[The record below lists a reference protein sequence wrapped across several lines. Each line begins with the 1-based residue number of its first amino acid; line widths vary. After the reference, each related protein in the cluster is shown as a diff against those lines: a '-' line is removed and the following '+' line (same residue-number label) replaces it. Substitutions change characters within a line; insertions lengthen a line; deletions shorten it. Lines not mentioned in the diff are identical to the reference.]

1 VRLLVLVRGKKLEQ
15 VQGGEGKSFDDKWN
29 QRTRSVFLSCL
40 NGKTSNNNAGGKSG
54 GGHTGGQHRGSKS
67 RGFEAAVEYLPY
79 MLEKVFKQ
87 DRDLGMVYLKEFSN
101 LLSTILMNSCHPRNK
116 VEQNTTVDVCVT
128 STAKTFDL
136 YRKEE
141 QQWTQSDHHNSGSGS
156 SGPTCFELFHGIF
169 HFLILHHSHL
179 TKENTA
185 ECVVR
190 CVSNIL
196 RHTRYGTRTGSGEVG
211 NGTGTDRSNVLFPL
225 LLFL

>member
-1 VRLLVLVRGKKLEQ
+1 MRLLVVVRGKKLEQ

-101 LLSTILMNSCHPRNK
+101 SFYPRVIFIEGVVKYGKIPSEILL
-116 VEQNTTVDVCVT
+116 
-128 STAKTFDL
+128 
-136 YRKEE
+136 
-141 QQWTQSDHHNSGSGS
+141 
-156 SGPTCFELFHGIF
+156 
-169 HFLILHHSHL
+169 
-179 TKENTA
+179 
-185 ECVVR
+185 
-190 CVSNIL
+190 
-196 RHTRYGTRTGSGEVG
+196 
-211 NGTGTDRSNVLFPL
+211 
-225 LLFL
+225 